1 MGCRGWRLRLV
12 TIAAVS
18 CCAANASGADA
29 PDLATLLRT
38 GSQAASAR
46 RWGAC
51 IDALSA
57 AAAIDNAPKTWGELG
72 LCEEQAGRFV
82 AAHDHLFRAVEGAP
96 TVERKEPWT
105 RYQAALARVKE
116 RVAVVIV
123 TASPSNAKVV
133 LDGRPLG
140 AADGRA
146 FAVEPG
152 THTIGARLA
161 GYADKVETR
170 TMRARDVPI
179 FDFQLEAK
187 IDTTVTPATSAT
199 APPDARTVQPP
210 TVARP
215 GLSGLFVPGWSP
227 RGVLVGLTY
236 AGAAAVVVSG
246 GTWIGLEVD
255 RASLRGRVPGD
266 ACGSS
271 PSAPASPAICSALSE
286 RRQQRDTA
294 ADLTMGLGIATGAVA
309 VASAIA
315 ITLEW
320 RASRAVVAPVV
331 HDRGGGLVLGGVW

>member
-1 MGCRGWRLRLV
+1 V
-12 TIAAVS
+12 TIAALSS
-18 CCAANASGADA
+18 CAPDASGSDA
-29 PDLATLLRT
+29 PDLPALLRT

-82 AAHDHLFRAVEGAP
+82 AAHDHLFRAVEAAP

-123 TASPSNAKVV
+123 TASPPNAKVV

-152 THTIGARLA
+152 KHTIGARLA
-161 GYADKVETR
+161 GYVDKVETR
-170 TMRARDVPI
+170 TMRAHDVPT
-179 FDFQLEAK
+179 FDFQLAK
-187 IDTTVTPATSAT
+187 ADAAPMPASSAT

-210 TVARP
+210 SVPRP
-215 GLSGLFVPGWSP
+215 SRSGLFVPGWSP

-255 RASLRGRVPGD
+255 RVSLRGRVPGD

-309 VASAIA
+309 FASAIA